1 MRKYL
6 LHILIISFVFIAVP
20 TVSFA
25 DANKATGFSS

>member
-1 MRKYL
+1 MP
-6 LHILIISFVFIAVP
+6 HVLIISFVFIAVP